1 MYWMVIVGGLLVMC
15 VVYGSC
21 LLCVVDLVVYL
32 LVWVVLIV
40 LL

>member
-1 MYWMVIVGGLLVMC
+1 MVIVGGLLAMC